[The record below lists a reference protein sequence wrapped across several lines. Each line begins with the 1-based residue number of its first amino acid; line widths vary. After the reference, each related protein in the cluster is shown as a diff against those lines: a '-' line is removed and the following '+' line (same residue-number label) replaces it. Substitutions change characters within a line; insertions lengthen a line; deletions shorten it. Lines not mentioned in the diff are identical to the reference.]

1 MNAEAELPLG
11 LREALDRGFH
21 LGRWVFI
28 VLGSLLLVFATFWIR
43 PALGYLALVLAPFLI
58 VVTGPPK
65 IQRILSL
72 AFSVWFVAVVCT
84 VILRL
89 LTSLDIMTSMVIGL
103 ALGIVIVGALLWA
116 FILVS
121 SHFVLALYPGVRVG
135 DAGRQLWTLITG
147 INYPYQIV
155 EDGKVTRTKPAGILD
170 VIGGPG
176 IVVIKPGNAVVFELG
191 GTVTKIEGPGVVKTR
206 MFEMIKKVVDLR
218 PQWETIEANDVQTRD
233 GIPLHL
239 KAGAGYKIEPLAN
252 AVGRLG
258 AVGPVG
264 PFNATIMGV
273 HPVHK
278 DSVFCAVYLA
288 GTSDWQR
295 TSCGAVELALRDAI
309 GQRTLAEIYGQ
320 AADGAL
326 GPTII
331 PQLEREALTGVSAW
345 ALAWGVT
352 ITTVDITALEAPAEV
367 RERILKQ
374 WEAEAQRGLIAA
386 KGEAEAR
393 VLDAIETV
401 KLGARDQALSRIED
415 AIVRGAKILQPAQLE
430 RYLELLEKLT
440 TQMARDST
448 TALRFMEAL
457 EQLSQNPNARVVIV
471 PPGQALTITE

>member
-1 MNAEAELPLG
+1 
-11 LREALDRGFH
+11 
-21 LGRWVFI
+21 V
-28 VLGSLLLVFATFWIR
+28 R
-43 PALGYLALVLAPFLI
+43 P
-58 VVTGPPK
+58 K
-65 IQRILSL
+65 
-72 AFSVWFVAVVCT
+72 
-84 VILRL
+84 
-89 LTSLDIMTSMVIGL
+89 
-103 ALGIVIVGALLWA
+103 
-116 FILVS
+116 
-121 SHFVLALYPGVRVG
+121 
-135 DAGRQLWTLITG
+135 DAGRQLWTLLTG

-155 EDGKVTRTKPAGILD
+155 ENGKVTRTKPAGILD

-206 MFEMIKKVVDLR
+206 MFEMIKQVVDLR
-218 PQWETIEANDVQTRD
+218 PQWDTIEANDVQTRD

-239 KAGAGYKIEPLAN
+239 KAGVGYQIEPLAN
-252 AVGRLG
+252 TAGRLG
-258 AVGPVG
+258 VGGPVG
-264 PFNATIMGV
+264 PFNAAIMGF

-278 DSVFCAVYLA
+278 KNVFCAVYLA
-288 GTSDWQR
+288 GTTDWQR
-295 TSCGAVELALRDAI
+295 ASRGAVELALRDAI
-309 GQRTLAEIYGQ
+309 GRQTLAEIYGQ

-331 PQLEREALTGVSAW
+331 PQLEREAEIDVRAW

-352 ITTVDITALEAPAEV
+352 ITAVDIMALEAPAEV

-393 VLDAIETV
+393 ALHDIETV
-401 KLGARDQALSRIED
+401 KLGAREQALSRIED
-415 AIVRGAKILQPAQLE
+415 AIVRGARILQPPQLDH
-430 RYLELLEKLT
+430 YLELLERLT
-440 TQMARDST
+440 TQMARDNT